1 VADMDGRTVLVT
13 GSTGGIGKE
22 VARALALLGARV
34 VLTGRDA
41 ARAAAAADELR
52 RATGNDSVDALTADV
67 TRQRELRA
75 LAGSVADRYGALH
88 GLVNNAGVNPPRR
101 QLTDDGVEAAFAGN
115 VLAPYLLTRLLLPV
129 LRRGADESAAPS
141 RVVNIAGGI
150 PRGRID
156 PGNLQAEK
164 FFAGWLTDTQYN
176 RSKLAM
182 MAMSR
187 TLAERCG
194 GPEVTISVTYPGHAD
209 TPMNRGLPI
218 GTYPKLLRPLVPL
231 LRPLMPVLWGDAAR
245 PARNAVRL
253 TSAAD
258 EITPDANG
266 VYVDIK
272 GRPARWPTS
281 TGDPAVRAAIWG
293 MCERLAPR

>member
-1 VADMDGRTVLVT
+1 MATMDGRTVLVT

-22 VARALALLGARV
+22 TARALALLGAHV

-41 ARAAAAADELR
+41 ARAAAAADEMR
-52 RATGNDSVDALTADV
+52 HTSGSDRVDALTADV
-67 TRQRELRA
+67 TDQHELHA
-75 LAGSVADRYGALH
+75 LARSVTDRYGALH

-101 QLTDDGVEAAFAGN
+101 QVTGDGIEAAFAGN
-115 VLAPYLLTRLLLPV
+115 VLAPYLLTRLLLPA
-129 LRRGADESAAPS
+129 LRRGADDTGAPS

-150 PRGRID
+150 PRGPID

-187 TLAERCG
+187 TLAERFG
-194 GPEVTISVTYPGHAD
+194 SPEVTISVAYPGHAD
-209 TPMNRGLPI
+209 TPMNRSLPI
-218 GTYPKLLRPLVPL
+218 GTYPKLMRPLVPL
-231 LRPLMPVLWGDAAR
+231 LRPLMPLLWGDVAR

-258 EITPDANG
+258 EITSDANG
-266 VYVDIK
+266 IYVDIK
-272 GRPARWPTS
+272 GRPARWPVS
-281 TGDPAVRAAIWG
+281 TGDASVRAAVWG
-293 MCERLAPR
+293 MCERLAPH